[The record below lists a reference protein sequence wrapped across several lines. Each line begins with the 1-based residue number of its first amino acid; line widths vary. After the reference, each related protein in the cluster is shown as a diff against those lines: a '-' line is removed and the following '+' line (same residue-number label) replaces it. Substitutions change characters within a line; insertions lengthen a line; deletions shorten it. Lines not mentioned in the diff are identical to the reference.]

1 MSFRLSLMIGLTGL
15 MVAAACGGGQQA
27 PVTPQP
33 NLDSI
38 RRADSIAQAERDRR
52 AAEERARQ
60 EREAQQA
67 RERLESQRRSDS
79 LAAAEAAMARLRDA
93 VTTRIHFDFNQSSI
107 RAGDAAALDAKIAI
121 LRANPNL
128 RIAVVGHADER
139 GSDEYNLAL
148 GNRRA
153 LAARAY
159 MVQRGIAADR
169 ISTSSRGEEQPLVM
183 GSNEDAWAQNRR
195 AEFTITAGGERLV
208 APGM

>member
-38 RRADSIAQAERDRR
+38 RRADSIAQAARDRR

-60 EREAQQA
+60 EREAA

-79 LAAAEAAMARLRDA
+79 LAAAEAAMARLRESL
-93 VTTRIHFDFNQSSI
+93 TTRIHFDFDQSSI
-107 RAGDAAALDAKIAI
+107 RAGDAAALDVKIAI

-183 GSNEDAWAQNRR
+183 GSNEAAWAQNRR

>member
-1 MSFRLSLMIGLTGL
+1 MIGLTGL

-79 LAAAEAAMARLRDA
+79 LAAAEAAMARLRESM
-93 VTTRIHFDFNQSSI
+93 TTRIHFDFDQSSI
-107 RAGDAAALDAKIAI
+107 RAGDAAMLDAKIAI
-121 LRANPNL
+121 LRANPSL

-195 AEFTITAGGERLV
+195 AEFTITAGGERLA

>member
-1 MSFRLSLMIGLTGL
+1 MIGLTGL

-79 LAAAEAAMARLRDA
+79 LAAAEAAMARLRESM
-93 VTTRIHFDFNQSSI
+93 TTRIHFDFDQSSI
-107 RAGDAAALDAKIAI
+107 RAGDAAMLDAKIAI

-148 GNRRA
+148 TKRRA
-153 LAARAY
+153 AEAKRFL
-159 MVQRGIAADR
+159 VQQGIDA
-169 ISTSSRGEEQPLVM
+169 SRLETEGYGEEQPLDP
-183 GSNEDAWAQNRR
+183 GSNESAWSMNRR
-195 AEFTITAGGERLV
+195 AGFQVTGGSLSQR
-208 APGM
+208 